1 MLSKRGG
8 DRLKMKLSDL
18 RKRYKLTQRDMA
30 KAIGV
35 SQPLYAMKEGGKRK
49 FTPDEMTRVFIF
61 FKKINTRLNMQD
73 IFF

>member
-1 MLSKRGG
+1 MKEGG

-30 KAIGV
+30 KAIGI
-35 SQPLYAMKEGGKRK
+35 SQPLYAMKEGRKRK